1 MCVYLTDLF
10 WGEHEH
16 LVAEGMGRNQ
26 IMFVPFA
33 ELAEEVLIR
42 EVIPF
47 EPEIETLFVCKQR
60 DAVVHA
66 LNQLGSFCKS
76 KAA

>member
-1 MCVYLTDLF
+1 
-10 WGEHEH
+10 
-16 LVAEGMGRNQ
+16 
-26 IMFVPFA
+26 MFVPFA

-66 LNQLGSFCKS
+66 LNRLGSFCKS
-76 KAA
+76 KAAWLHWHSAELKINLASLELPAKYMM